1 MAPAWQGA
9 SGASAQHQVRLLT
22 FTKEEQHRQMKPQNR
37 SGYSDDYLE
46 FCERTLVTLLRRLG
60 PWKRGIYLVGGLV
73 PIYLIGPSSEE
84 EEREGYMGT
93 QDIDIVLDVAMFG
106 EIDAYKRL
114 EQNLKDAGFKRVTKQ
129 TEEDDVTPEHWRW
142 SREIAPN
149 VTVVVDLLQD
159 AEPDQSGRVG
169 PLPKE
174 RRLSALGI
182 QGAHLAIQDYV
193 PVRLKAELLDGGGI
207 TEETIRVANIVP
219 FVVLKAL
226 AYDDRGEPKD
236 ANDLIYC
243 LQYYKEG
250 PASVAKAFAESMRA
264 SPGEP
269 LIPRA
274 VEILR
279 SCFASDNSTVGE
291 QKDGPVSYARFQYDP
306 ARYDQNRLAAT
317 AVVEQFLTEL
327 ARLTSPK

>member
-1 MAPAWQGA
+1 
-9 SGASAQHQVRLLT
+9 
-22 FTKEEQHRQMKPQNR
+22 MKPQNR
-37 SGYSDDYLE
+37 SGYSDDYSE
-46 FCERTLVTLLRRLG
+46 FCERTLVTLLRYLG
-60 PWKRGIYLVGGLV
+60 PWKRGIYLVGGLA
-73 PIYLIGPSSEE
+73 PIYLIGPSGEE

-93 QDIDIVLDVAMFG
+93 QDVDIVLDVAIFG
-106 EIDAYKRL
+106 EIGAYKRL
-114 EQNLKDAGFKRVTKQ
+114 EQNLKDAGFKRVTKR
-129 TEEDDVTPEHWRW
+129 TDEDEVTPEHWRW
-142 SREIAPN
+142 SREVTPKI
-149 VTVVVDLLQD
+149 TVVVDLLQD
-159 AEPDQSGRVG
+159 AEPGRGGRVG

-174 RRLSALGI
+174 KRLSALGI
-182 QGAHLAIQDYV
+182 PGAHLAIQDYITV
-193 PVRLKAELLDGGGI
+193 TLKAQLLDDGGV

-243 LQYYKEG
+243 LQYYKDG
-250 PASVAKAFAESMRA
+250 PASVAKAFAESMQA
-264 SPGEP
+264 STGEP

-279 SCFASDNSTVGE
+279 SRFASDDSTAGE
-291 QKDGPVSYARFQYDP
+291 QKDGPISYARFQYDP

>member
-1 MAPAWQGA
+1 
-9 SGASAQHQVRLLT
+9 
-22 FTKEEQHRQMKPQNR
+22 MKPQNR
-37 SGYSDDYLE
+37 SGYSDDYSE

-93 QDIDIVLDVAMFG
+93 QDVDIVLDVAIFG
-106 EIDAYKRL
+106 EIGAYKRL
-114 EQNLKDAGFKRVTKQ
+114 EQNLKDAGFKRVTKR
-129 TEEDDVTPEHWRW
+129 TDEDEVTPEHWRW
-142 SREIAPN
+142 SREVAPN
-149 VTVVVDLLQD
+149 ITVAVDLLQD
-159 AEPDQSGRVG
+159 AEPGQGGRVG
-169 PLPKE
+169 PLLGE

-182 QGAHLAIQDYV
+182 PGAHLAIQDYV
-193 PVRLKAELLDGGGI
+193 TVTLKAQLLDDGGVA
-207 TEETIRVANIVP
+207 EETIRVANIVP

-243 LQYYKEG
+243 LQYYEDG
-250 PASVAKAFAESMRA
+250 PNSVATAFAESIQG
-264 SPGEP
+264 SPDEP
-269 LIPRA
+269 LVRRA

-279 SCFASDNSTVGE
+279 RRFASDATTAGE
-291 QKDGPVSYARFQYDP
+291 QKDGPVGYARFQDDP

-327 ARLTSPK
+327 ARLTSPT